1 MVCSTDGT
9 LLQYRSRW
17 AYMPSHSLETHRELG
32 CLDKS
37 RVRVKLVE
45 VPANAREL
53 GPPNLYEGGVLVGVY
68 DISMKNYR

>member
-1 MVCSTDGT
+1 
-9 LLQYRSRW
+9 
-17 AYMPSHSLETHRELG
+17 MPSNSLESHRELG

-53 GPPNLYEGGVLVGVY
+53 GPPNLYACSLLSLMWGNWCAGDFDQHTFGWPSGPFVCPECT
-68 DISMKNYR
+68 